1 MIGQFVGKYA
11 FLSNFSPSV
20 VTFEGHK
27 YPSVEH
33 AYQAAKTLD
42 PKSRKVF
49 QVPTTL
55 TAGQAKRLGRTL
67 DLREN
72 WENIKVGIM
81 YQLLVDKFSDTNLRL
96 KLQATGTEEL
106 VEGND
111 WGDTFWGVCEGVG
124 ENYLGRCLEKVRST
138 L

>member
-1 MIGQFVGKYA
+1 MIGQFVGKYG
-11 FLSNFSPSV
+11 FLSNFSPSI

-33 AYQAAKTLD
+33 AYQAAKTVD

-49 QVPTTL
+49 QVPTDL
-55 TAGQAKRLGRTL
+55 TAGQAKRLGKTL
-67 DLREN
+67 DLRPN
-72 WENIKVGIM
+72 WESIKVGIM
-81 YQLLVDKFSDTNLRL
+81 YQLLVDKFSDVNLRL

-111 WGDTFWGVCEGVG
+111 WGDTFWGVCDGVG
-124 ENYLGRCLEKVRST
+124 ENYLGKCLQQVRST